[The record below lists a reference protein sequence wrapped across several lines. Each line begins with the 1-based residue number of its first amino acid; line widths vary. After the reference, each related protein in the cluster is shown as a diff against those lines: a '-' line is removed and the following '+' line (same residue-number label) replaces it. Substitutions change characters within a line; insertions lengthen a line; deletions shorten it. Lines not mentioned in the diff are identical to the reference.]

1 MVIWSARRQSPVAL
15 RAGCTCPGIVSER
28 PAPPGS
34 RAGRRR
40 PSPGYAGPWRGESRS
55 PGRGQ
60 SPGFAHSR
68 MPPSHGP
75 PMCASSPAIFNCRL
89 MPDWSPSS
97 RLKARPSAGSARRV
111 HLAAEHRHHLQ
122 HDVRLGRAGLIAQ
135 LAEDRQIPFEQR
147 AGCRGVALIDRQDG
161 QAIAGSGPRAA
172 HRHGFWGG
180 GSEGVPPPIGVQQRR
195 QPAPPLAE
203 ALPERGASS

>member
-40 PSPGYAGPWRGESRS
+40 PSPGYAEPWRGESRS

-97 RLKARPSAGSARRV
+97 RLKARPSAGSALAVSTSPRSIATTSSTMYVWAAPAHRPTRRGSPDSV
-111 HLAAEHRHHLQ
+111 RAAGGLPWR
-122 HDVRLGRAGLIAQ
+122 RLDRPPGRPGHSGFRPARGAPARVPGRRERGRAT
-135 LAEDRQIPFEQR
+135 
-147 AGCRGVALIDRQDG
+147 
-161 QAIAGSGPRAA
+161 A
-172 HRHGFWGG
+172 HR
-180 GSEGVPPPIGVQQRR
+180 RAT
-195 QPAPPLAE
+195 APS
-203 ALPERGASS
+203 ASAAPR